1 MDKFL
6 KLRIE
11 NEYTALPRILQIIQR
26 QGFNFQELIMR
37 QPADKRFMDIVVV
50 LEDMRVSER
59 LVRSLKKQVSVLQV
73 EVLG

>member
-37 QPADKRFMDIVVV
+37 QPVDKRFMDIVVV
-50 LEDMRVSER
+50 LEDMLVSER
-59 LVRSLKKQVSVLQV
+59 LVRSLKKQVSVVQV